1 MSAAAAAA
9 AAAAEAAVAA
19 AAAAAVGEELSLGRG
34 MMAAMELLGSCCG
47 QDLETLY
54 CAGLCLDGPLLQRLA
69 SALGSHL
76 VCLQLLACSLH
87 DSLWAAVGGALP
99 CLEQLSIRFAGP
111 QEQQLLHGALLPP
124 TPPSVGGS
132 QAGQQGPEEGQWG
145 AAGTLPGVHQLL
157 LLAQG
162 LSAVRTQV
170 LNQQLT
176 TRPGAA
182 GVWQQQRGRQLSRGH
197 DGGEGCDD
205 QLALEGCDGA
215 AAHSSS
221 HGCQREGNSSCALQ
235 RPGELSWQKSE
246 SRIQGGEGLPR
257 SAGCSL
263 RRGLVLEL
271 RAGRRRDA
279 ERLREVV
286 RDSRV
291 LSWIR
296 EVHELRYAHGFDVVP
311 DDVGG
316 VRCLVMPSHE
326 G

>member
-1 MSAAAAAA
+1 
-9 AAAAEAAVAA
+9 
-19 AAAAAVGEELSLGRG
+19 

-111 QEQQLLHGALLPP
+111 PEQQLLHGALLPH

-162 LSAVRTQV
+162 LSA
-170 LNQQLT
+170 
-176 TRPGAA
+176 RPGEIS
-182 GVWQQQRGRQLSRGH
+182 WQKLERRVG
-197 DGGEGCDD
+197 GGEG
-205 QLALEGCDGA
+205 G
-215 AAHSSS
+215 
-221 HGCQREGNSSCALQ
+221 
-235 RPGELSWQKSE
+235 
-246 SRIQGGEGLPR
+246 PR
-257 SAGCSL
+257 SVGCSP

-271 RAGRRRDA
+271 RAGRKRDA
-279 ERLREVV
+279 EQVREVV

-296 EVHELRYAHGFDVVP
+296 EVQELRYAHGFDVVP
-311 DDVGG
+311 DDKQSSRDASTWGQK
-316 VRCLVMPSHE
+316 RPRTCLGRGALQQLSMDQQQLQGAKRQLTLDQEQLQGAQHQLALDQQQLQGAKRQLTLDQE
-326 G
+326 QLQGAQHQLALDQQ